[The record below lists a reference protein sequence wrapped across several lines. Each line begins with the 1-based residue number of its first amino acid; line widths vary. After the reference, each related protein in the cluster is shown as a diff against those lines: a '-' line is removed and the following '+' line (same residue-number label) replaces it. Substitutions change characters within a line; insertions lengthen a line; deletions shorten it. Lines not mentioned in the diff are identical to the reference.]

1 MLEIVLI
8 GYCPK
13 KRCLTYVRAWRN
25 GRRRRLKISSLY
37 GRVGSSPAVRTTL
50 ILNERL
56 LIIDPITVTT
66 AVCKGIDFF

>member
-8 GYCPK
+8 RYCS
-13 KRCLTYVRAWRN
+13 KRHCLTYVRAWRN

-50 ILNERL
+50 NFKTLEASLVLSNWLVEILYW
-56 LIIDPITVTT
+56 
-66 AVCKGIDFF
+66 